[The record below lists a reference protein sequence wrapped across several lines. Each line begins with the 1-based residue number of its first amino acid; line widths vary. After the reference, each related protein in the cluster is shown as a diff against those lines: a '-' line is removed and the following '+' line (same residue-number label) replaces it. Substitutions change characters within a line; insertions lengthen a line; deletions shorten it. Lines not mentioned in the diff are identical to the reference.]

1 MQPSDGTLHR
11 QHGRMKNVQLVDFVG
26 FRAAQTP
33 AQRFLFDLFIE
44 RQTAFFAQL
53 FGIIQ
58 PGNRARRVKDHRSG
72 DDRAN

>member
-1 MQPSDGTLHR
+1 VR
-11 QHGRMKNVQLVDFVG
+11 

-58 PGNRARRVKDHRSG
+58 QFVPEIMRKNDGSRINSPRQTSSSG
-72 DDRAN
+72 LITAGLCQFLM

>member
-44 RQTAFFAQL
+44 RQTAFSLSFLESFSPA
-53 FGIIQ
+53 I
-58 PGNRARRVKDHRSG
+58 ARRVKDHRSG